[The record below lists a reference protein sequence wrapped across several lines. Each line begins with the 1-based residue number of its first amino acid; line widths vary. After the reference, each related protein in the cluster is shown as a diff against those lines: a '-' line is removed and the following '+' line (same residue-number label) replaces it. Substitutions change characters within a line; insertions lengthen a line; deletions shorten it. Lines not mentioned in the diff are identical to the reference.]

1 MSKEMNKI
9 KPKYRL
15 AFAGDV
21 KPDRAGVY
29 VVTTDEPGHWGYFM
43 GWFNGQYWYEY
54 TRAHCSAGE
63 APIGK
68 RVARLA
74 VTAWAHINSEAFSA
88 ALAENQKAPTA
99 SAYAHQ
105 TRDEKA
111 VVRESLVVVT
121 P

>member
-1 MSKEMNKI
+1 MSNGMNKI

-15 AFAGDV
+15 AFAGYV
-21 KPDRAGVY
+21 KPDRPGVY

-43 GWFNGQYWYEY
+43 GYFNGQYWYEY
-54 TRAHCSAGE
+54 TRAHCNAGE

-68 RVARLA
+68 KVARLA

-88 ALAENQKAPTA
+88 ALSQNKKAPTE
-99 SAYAHQ
+99 SAYAHPA
-105 TRDEKA
+105 REEKS
-111 VVRESLVVVT
+111 VVNESLR